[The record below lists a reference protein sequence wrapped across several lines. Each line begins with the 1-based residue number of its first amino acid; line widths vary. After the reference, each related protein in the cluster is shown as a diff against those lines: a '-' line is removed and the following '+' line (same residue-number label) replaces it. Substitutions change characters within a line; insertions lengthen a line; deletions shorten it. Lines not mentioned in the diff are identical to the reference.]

1 MLATVIHCFEEENI
15 PANQDDRPGEL
26 NSNGDTVR
34 SRVLT
39 VLGRIVYDG
48 SQEQSNSDSQLVR
61 SDNCSTNPFWRSFT
75 LVHRNCKAVSPG
87 LENWR
92 EQRRLTERRNKTNP
106 VSSEETASNEKRLCG
121 RSSLHNNTHIEDH
134 TG

>member
-1 MLATVIHCFEEENI
+1 MLADVIYCLKEEYV

-39 VLGRIVYDG
+39 VLGRIVYNG
-48 SQEQSNSDSQLVR
+48 SQKQSNGDSQLVR
-61 SDNCSTNPFWRSFT
+61 SDNRSTDPFWRSFT
-75 LVHRNCKAVSPG
+75 LVHGNCKAVSPG
-87 LENWR
+87 LKNPR
-92 EQRRLTERRNKTNP
+92 EQRRLTECRNKTNS

-121 RSSLHNNTHIEDH
+121 RGSLHDNTQIEDQ
-134 TG
+134 TS